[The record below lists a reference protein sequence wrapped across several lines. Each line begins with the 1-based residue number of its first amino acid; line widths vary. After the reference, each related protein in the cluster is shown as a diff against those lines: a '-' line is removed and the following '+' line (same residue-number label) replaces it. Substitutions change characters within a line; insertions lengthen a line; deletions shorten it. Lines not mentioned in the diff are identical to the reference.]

1 MNKLLTAVL
10 LSSVIT
16 LSVQA
21 EKAEE
26 YYVKHVEFP
35 RTRLLN
41 RKVDMAAR
49 LIPTPQQLS
58 WQQMELTAFLH
69 FGINTFTGREW
80 GDGKRKSCTFQPFGT
95 GCRTMGAQP

>member
-21 EKAEE
+21 QKAEE

-35 RTRLLN
+35 PNATLEQ
-41 RKVDMAAR
+41 KVDMADTYS
-49 LIPTPQQLS
+49 PTVILATNGTDRFPSFWHQ
-58 WQQMELTAFLH
+58 H
-69 FGINTFTGREW
+69 FY
-80 GDGKRKSCTFQPFGT
+80 
-95 GCRTMGAQP
+95 RT

>member
-21 EKAEE
+21 QKAEE

-35 RTRLLN
+35 PNATLEQ
-41 RKVDMAAR
+41 KVDMAAR
-49 LIPTPQQLS
+49 LSLI
-58 WQQMELTAFLH
+58 H
-69 FGINTFTGREW
+69 I
-80 GDGKRKSCTFQPFGT
+80 
-95 GCRTMGAQP
+95 

>member
-21 EKAEE
+21 QKAEE

-35 RTRLLN
+35 PNATLEQ
-41 RKVDMAAR
+41 KVDMAAR
-49 LIPTPQQLS
+49 LIPTP
-58 WQQMELTAFLH
+58 
-69 FGINTFTGREW
+69 
-80 GDGKRKSCTFQPFGT
+80 
-95 GCRTMGAQP
+95 

>member
-21 EKAEE
+21 QKAEE

-35 RTRLLN
+35 PNATLEQ
-41 RKVDMAAR
+41 KVDMAAR
-49 LIPTPQQLS
+49 LIPGALERVTVTP
-58 WQQMELTAFLH
+58 ELKAR
-69 FGINTFTGREW
+69 I
-80 GDGKRKSCTFQPFGT
+80 KRVSANCDAEII
-95 GCRTMGAQP
+95 R

>member
-21 EKAEE
+21 QKAEE

-41 RKVDMAAR
+41 RK
-49 LIPTPQQLS
+49 
-58 WQQMELTAFLH
+58 
-69 FGINTFTGREW
+69 
-80 GDGKRKSCTFQPFGT
+80 
-95 GCRTMGAQP
+95 